1 MKGITVRRLPF
12 RTVILDKVMFE
23 HNYSEVVGL
32 LKLHFINELIAL
44 GMKPLEATTYVF
56 QHIDYQDSLIC
67 EVFDKILEKAGSRGI
82 PVTFE
87 KQQLAKA
94 S

>member
-23 HNYSEVVGL
+23 HNYSEVVSL

-44 GMKPLEATTYVF
+44 GMKPLEATTYVY
-56 QHIDYQDSLIC
+56 QHVNYQDPLIE
-67 EVFDKILEKAGSRGI
+67 EVFDGMLRRAGERGI
-82 PVTFE
+82 PLTFE
-87 KQQLAKA
+87 VQQLAKA